1 MASGILG
8 QVSLATTAFTTLYT
22 VPSST
27 VGYVNFNMVN
37 TNTTN
42 VTVRVAI
49 SATAT
54 PAASEY
60 IEYDTIIPG
69 NGVLERTGFV
79 MNSSR
84 NLVVRT
90 NVTGVS
96 VSAYGVE
103 ESA

>member
-8 QVSLATTAFTTLYT
+8 QVSLATTANTTVYT

-42 VTVRVAI
+42 VTVRVALAQ
-49 SATAT
+49 SATPTSA
-54 PAASEY
+54 EW
-60 IEYDTIIPG
+60 IEYDAIIPG

-79 MNSSR
+79 MNASK

-90 NVTGVS
+90 NTSGVS